1 MTSYLSYSPQDRI
14 QTTLADYDG
23 VTYTVSTPQQQQQ
36 QEGAATATATAQRSS
51 IIRIAMHMKCFNSE
65 LVKYGAAS
73 LLQKEYGS
81 YLKQERQ
88 EGDVVLEIDV
98 ESVQKDARE
107 DLIRKV
113 SLLKTNA
120 MSAVFEKAFNDQL
133 GGNVGNEFMV
143 VHYRDEESIFVKASS
158 DRVTVIFSTVFRDE
172 TDGVFAKVFLQEF
185 VDCRK
190 QTSLQNAPQVLYTN
204 KEAPMELRGRKDLKE
219 GENVGYVT
227 FGKY

>member
-1 MTSYLSYSPQDRI
+1 MCSPQDRI

-23 VTYTVSTPQQQQQ
+23 VTYTVSTPTPSQQQQ
-36 QEGAATATATAQRSS
+36 QRSS

-81 YLKQERQ
+81 YLKQECQ
-88 EGDVVLEIDV
+88 DGDVVLEIDV
-98 ESVQKDARE
+98 ESVVQKDARE

-133 GGNVGNEFMV
+133 GGSNVGNEFMV

-227 FGKY
+227 FGKYYYIRFEFF